1 MEVENN
7 TTINNEMTSLNEM
20 FNDKI
25 NKLQKKYD
33 TEIKNS
39 RVIGKKIEKSEINAA
54 KYLDEIN

>member
-7 TTINNEMTSLNEM
+7 TTVNNEMTSLNEM

-33 TEIKNS
+33 AEIKN
-39 RVIGKKIEKSEINAA
+39 RRLFEKTIEKSEINAA

>member
-1 MEVENN
+1 
-7 TTINNEMTSLNEM
+7 MTSLNEM

-33 TEIKNS
+33 TEIKNR
-39 RVIGKKIEKSEINAA
+39 RVFEKTIEKSEINAA